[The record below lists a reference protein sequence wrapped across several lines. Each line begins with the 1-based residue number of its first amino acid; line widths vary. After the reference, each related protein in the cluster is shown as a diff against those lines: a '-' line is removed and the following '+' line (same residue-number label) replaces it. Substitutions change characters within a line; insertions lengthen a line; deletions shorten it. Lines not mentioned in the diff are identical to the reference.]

1 MGTGSAFMHQ
11 SFTSVGNKSDNF
23 MIGAVAYLGF
33 RMQVQNMPNQNM
45 MLQYLQSHPRKKNM
59 TQVMEDMTISFQT

>member
-33 RMQVQNMPNQNM
+33 RMQVQNMPNQNK
-45 MLQYLQSHPRKKNM
+45 MLQYLQPYQRKKNM
-59 TQVMEDMTISFQT
+59 TEVLEEMTITFQK

>member
-1 MGTGSAFMHQ
+1 VKDLKRAITHMGTGSAFMHQ

-33 RMQVQNMPNQNM
+33 RMQVQNMPN
-45 MLQYLQSHPRKKNM
+45 
-59 TQVMEDMTISFQT
+59 